1 MDLFLRSGQD
11 PFIMMSW
18 RCKNLEEIVIHG
30 YVLDPHNIVGISRL
44 RGRTLKHLE
53 VSMIDNAP
61 TEANIDSFIEVIF
74 NFFYIIYN
82 FINICHLFQKRKS
95 ILCWAKN
102 GNLQISIICIQLLA
116 ICP

>member
-11 PFIMMSW
+11 PFVMMSW

-44 RGRTLKHLE
+44 RGRTLKRLE

-61 TEANIDSFIEVIF
+61 TEASMDSFIEVSC
-74 NFFYIIYN
+74 FF
-82 FINICHLFQKRKS
+82 FLFF
-95 ILCWAKN
+95 LN
-102 GNLQISIICIQLLA
+102 Y
-116 ICP
+116 